1 MAVFPIYLK
10 FIVLTVLCNGG
21 WNEWFGSLVVLF
33 QSKLAR
39 EAEGLTLYGRCNFF
53 MTSLVL
59 RTWDG
64 AVYNAICISADAVGP
79 MQIY

>member
-1 MAVFPIYLK
+1 VAVFPIYLK
-10 FIVLTVLCNGG
+10 FVVLTVLCSGS
-21 WNEWFGSLVVLF
+21 WNERLGNLVVLF

-39 EAEGLTLYGRCNFF
+39 EAEGVTLYGRCNFF
-53 MTSLVL
+53 MTSSVL

-64 AVYNAICISADAVGP
+64 AVYNAICILADAVGP